1 MVRVGHI
8 LASNVKYIFLGGIV
22 YINIINDAAECTTE
36 IFRSDSKK
44 KIHTSYSSDSVLVQ
58 VSYITIF
65 QDLFELGAINLSI
78 PAVNNLIRSCNI

>member
-44 KIHTSYSSDSVLVQ
+44 KYSLVLVQ

-65 QDLFELGAINLSI
+65 QDLFEFGAITLSI
-78 PAVNNLIRSCNI
+78 TAVNNLKRSCNI

>member
-44 KIHTSYSSDSVLVQ
+44 KIHTSLSTSVLYYYISRSFRVPSKQPEDSDSG
-58 VSYITIF
+58 
-65 QDLFELGAINLSI
+65 ELEK
-78 PAVNNLIRSCNI
+78 